1 MPLLPPQNTDFSS
14 QLFIDIMDRSALND
28 NSDCSSYE
36 HHKYDYDYDHNKL
49 SPLKQT
55 LKIDL
60 DLFYENLFNENS
72 HNYNRSFQQ
81 NYQLPNNLFNHHLT
95 IPNSSTNNFNDLIG
109 QSLNH
114 HTAKSSPLPSS
125 LGHFHQHQMNKSFSI
140 ESILGFAKDSD
151 RNLFDIQR
159 DELITT
165 IASHHL
171 LHQHSHLEHNRHHH
185 GSQANYFSSTEKIS
199 PSSSSPSYCSSNS
212 SLSSCLSPIRSENV
226 SPKCS
231 TNHTTHLNRNKSIR
245 SNTDET
251 FAMNFCMRKRK
262 LIKSTQNFGEH
273 KKSKMAKQTTE
284 AVNLNAN
291 TSTLVDVNDSIRTTS
306 KTESSKSK
314 RIRTIFTPEQLER
327 LEIEFEKQQY
337 MVGNGRLYL
346 ASKLN
351 LTEAQVKVWFQ
362 NRRIKWRKQNLD
374 CYQECNLEKKQSIGN
389 NGNREHEP
397 DHPIKS

>member
-1 MPLLPPQNTDFSS
+1 M
-14 QLFIDIMDRSALND
+14 
-28 NSDCSSYE
+28 SYF
-36 HHKYDYDYDHNKL
+36 YNWNFFFFF
-49 SPLKQT
+49 LKT
-55 LKIDL
+55 LK
-60 DLFYENLFNENS
+60 E
-72 HNYNRSFQQ
+72 
-81 NYQLPNNLFNHHLT
+81 
-95 IPNSSTNNFNDLIG
+95 
-109 QSLNH
+109 
-114 HTAKSSPLPSS
+114 
-125 LGHFHQHQMNKSFSI
+125 
-140 ESILGFAKDSD
+140 
-151 RNLFDIQR
+151 
-159 DELITT
+159 
-165 IASHHL
+165 
-171 LHQHSHLEHNRHHH
+171 
-185 GSQANYFSSTEKIS
+185 IS

-362 NRRIKWRKQNLD
+362 VSVCCSLKIYLIIFSSDEIRINLSNFNF
-374 CYQECNLEKKQSIGN
+374 YLSNFNIES
-389 NGNREHEP
+389 
-397 DHPIKS
+397 

>member
-1 MPLLPPQNTDFSS
+1 
-14 QLFIDIMDRSALND
+14 
-28 NSDCSSYE
+28 
-36 HHKYDYDYDHNKL
+36 
-49 SPLKQT
+49 
-55 LKIDL
+55 
-60 DLFYENLFNENS
+60 
-72 HNYNRSFQQ
+72 
-81 NYQLPNNLFNHHLT
+81 
-95 IPNSSTNNFNDLIG
+95 
-109 QSLNH
+109 
-114 HTAKSSPLPSS
+114 
-125 LGHFHQHQMNKSFSI
+125 
-140 ESILGFAKDSD
+140 
-151 RNLFDIQR
+151 
-159 DELITT
+159 
-165 IASHHL
+165 
-171 LHQHSHLEHNRHHH
+171 
-185 GSQANYFSSTEKIS
+185 
-199 PSSSSPSYCSSNS
+199 
-212 SLSSCLSPIRSENV
+212 
-226 SPKCS
+226 
-231 TNHTTHLNRNKSIR
+231 
-245 SNTDET
+245 
-251 FAMNFCMRKRK
+251 MNFCMRKRK